1 MRAILCSDGELSW
14 GEAPDPEPK
23 NGEIVIEVA
32 ATSVNRAD
40 LLQRR
45 GLYPPPPGASPILG
59 LEAAGTVVHAAGRFS
74 EGDQVM
80 AILSGGGYAERVA
93 CSAAHALPI
102 PSAVGLP
109 AAGGVMEV
117 FLTATLNLLVLGEV
131 QAGQRV
137 LIHGGAG
144 GVGTAAIQL
153 ARALGAEVWAT
164 ASASKLDLCLQLGA
178 TRAIDYRSED
188 FASLLEEAGGA
199 QLILDCIGAKY
210 LDQNLR
216 GLATDGTLVVIGLQG
231 GVKAEL
237 NLLEVLSR
245 RIRVQGSTLRSLPA
259 DRKAALVARFR
270 KTAWPLLDSGRLKL
284 VVDRAIPLS
293 DVDDAHRAMGEST
306 HRGKLLL
313 TL

>member
-1 MRAILCSDGELSW
+1 VHAILCSDGELSW

-23 NGEIVIEVA
+23 SGEIVIDVA

-45 GLYPPPPGASPILG
+45 GLYPPPPGASSILG

-74 EGDQVM
+74 VGDQVM

-93 CSAAHALPI
+93 CPAGNALPI

-117 FLTATLNLLVLGEV
+117 YLTATLNLLVLGEL

-164 ASASKLDLCLQLGA
+164 ASASKLDLCRTLGA
-178 TRAIDYRSED
+178 TRAIDYESED
-188 FASLLEEAGGA
+188 FAGLLEEAGGA

-210 LDQNLR
+210 LDRNLR
-216 GLATDGTLVVIGLQG
+216 ALATDGTLVIIGLQG

-237 NLLEVLSR
+237 DLLTVLSR
-245 RIRVQGSTLRSLPA
+245 RIRVQGSTLRSLSA
-259 DRKAALVARFR
+259 ERKSALVARFR
-270 KTAWPLLDSGRLKL
+270 KTAWPLLDTGRLEL
-284 VVDRAIPLS
+284 VVDRAIALR
-293 DVDDAHRAMGEST
+293 DVDTAHQLMTESKQK
-306 HRGKLLL
+306 GKLIL